1 MGAPSPELVDLWLA
15 RAFNAHDV
23 EAAAAMY
30 HPEASVVRL
39 EQVHGSTLVA
49 RGADGIRE
57 TMAGYIGLKPHMD
70 VVAHHT
76 TVSGDFALCRSQWRI
91 TGTDQD
97 GKPLEVHH
105 HAMEVMR
112 RLPNGEW
119 VFFIDHPWG
128 RTRRG
133 QSNVR
138 RAQSR
143 RTAATRSRH
152 AQLGS
157 RGQAHI
163 SRPREIAWDSFIHG
177 EAEGAVAAGA
187 DVVVPPQ
194 VQGMDARRECS
205 SGGCWAATGPSS
217 TCGGLDA

>member
-23 EAAAAMY
+23 EAAAAMH

-39 EQVHGSTLVA
+39 EQVHGSTIAA
-49 RGADGIRE
+49 RGADDIRA

-70 VVAHHT
+70 VVVHHT

-97 GKPLEVHH
+97 GKPIEVHH
-105 HAMEVMR
+105 HGMEVMR

-128 RTRRG
+128 ADRG
-133 QSNVR
+133 QWTTPHGLR
-138 RAQSR
+138 D
-143 RTAATRSRH
+143 
-152 AQLGS
+152 
-157 RGQAHI
+157 AHGTLA
-163 SRPREIAWDSFIHG
+163 P
-177 EAEGAVAAGA
+177 
-187 DVVVPPQ
+187 
-194 VQGMDARRECS
+194 
-205 SGGCWAATGPSS
+205 
-217 TCGGLDA
+217 

>member
-1 MGAPSPELVDLWLA
+1 MSKTEQQKEIIMGAPSPELVDLWLA

-39 EQVHGSTLVA
+39 EQVHGSTIVA
-49 RGADGIRE
+49 RGADDIRA

-70 VVAHHT
+70 VVVHHT

-91 TGTDQD
+91 TGTDKD
-97 GKPLEVHH
+97 GKPIEIHH

-128 RTRRG
+128 ADA
-133 QSNVR
+133 SWAVD
-138 RAQSR
+138 
-143 RTAATRSRH
+143 
-152 AQLGS
+152 
-157 RGQAHI
+157 
-163 SRPREIAWDSFIHG
+163 RPPHTE
-177 EAEGAVAAGA
+177 
-187 DVVVPPQ
+187 
-194 VQGMDARRECS
+194 
-205 SGGCWAATGPSS
+205 
-217 TCGGLDA
+217 